1 MRMTDI
7 SGRNLPHP
15 TPDTATYWE
24 GCRNGKLM
32 IQRCSACGHYQFY
45 PRLLCT
51 ECMSAEVE
59 SIQASGCGKVVSYTI
74 VRQAISQAYAADVP
88 YVVALIR
95 LDEGP
100 TMMSNVIGCDPEQ
113 VEIGMPVEAIFE
125 KWSEEIT
132 VPKFRARD

>member
-1 MRMTDI
+1 MTAI

-15 TPDTATYWE
+15 TPETAAYWE
-24 GCRNGKLM
+24 GCRQGKLM

-59 SIQASGCGKVVSYTI
+59 SIQASGHGKVISCTI
-74 VRQAISQAYAADVP
+74 VRQAISPAYVADVP
-88 YVVALIR
+88 YVVALIQ

-100 TMMSNVIGCDPEQ
+100 TMMSNVTGCNPEH
-113 VEIGMPVEAIFE
+113 VAIGMPVEVIFE

-132 VPKFRARD
+132 VPKFSALD

>member
-1 MRMTDI
+1 
-7 SGRNLPHP
+7 
-15 TPDTATYWE
+15 
-24 GCRNGKLM
+24 
-32 IQRCSACGHYQFY
+32 
-45 PRLLCT
+45 
-51 ECMSAEVE
+51 
-59 SIQASGCGKVVSYTI
+59 
-74 VRQAISQAYAADVP
+74 VP